1 MSNAT
6 LKDAVKSKVQ
16 KNNDI
21 DPKLQQKLVCEEV
34 LQKLGKVKDLHQ
46 INAVNVYY
54 NKWRVD
60 VWIKKWGEKEDIYGP
75 EYHIKHSYF
84 CTVQDNCISKSIPEI
99 NEKNG

>member
-1 MSNAT
+1 MSKTLEAT
-6 LKDAVKSKVQ
+6 VKSKVQ
-16 KNNDI
+16 KKNNI

-34 LQKLGKVKDLHQ
+34 LQKLGKVEDLHQ

-60 VWIKKWGEKEDIYGP
+60 VWVKTWEDKEDTFGP
-75 EYHIKHSYF
+75 SYHIKHSYF
-84 CTVQDNCISKSIPEI
+84 CTVQDNCISNSIPEI

>member
-1 MSNAT
+1 MSQT
-6 LKDAVKSKVQ
+6 LAKAAKRKVQ
-16 KNNDI
+16 KKTDI

-34 LQKLGKVKDLHQ
+34 LQKLGRVKDLHQ

-60 VWIKKWGEKEDIYGP
+60 VWIKAWEDKEDTFGP

-84 CTVQDNCISKSIPEI
+84 CTVQDNCISNSIPEI